1 MEIDRREAVQL
12 GASTQWIRIRAVN
25 TRNPLLLLVQMGPGL
40 PMLNEARTFERML
53 SLEDNFTVVYWDQ
66 RGCGRSLRS
75 APATGDLSVQAMV
88 SDTERL
94 LATLRVLATIRLGLP
109 ATT

>member
-40 PMLNEARTFERML
+40 PMLNEARTFERLL
-53 SLEDNFTVVYWDQ
+53 SLEDNFTVVYYPSGSGRCSQ
-66 RGCGRSLRS
+66 RSVS
-75 APATGDLSVQAMV
+75 ACQQQHDPGG
-88 SDTERL
+88 
-94 LATLRVLATIRLGLP
+94 VL
-109 ATT
+109 

>member
-25 TRNPLLLLVQMGPGL
+25 TEP
-40 PMLNEARTFERML
+40 ERFR
-53 SLEDNFTVVYWDQ
+53 E
-66 RGCGRSLRS
+66 
-75 APATGDLSVQAMV
+75 
-88 SDTERL
+88 L
-94 LATLRVLATIRLGLP
+94 LAKIRLGLP